1 MKVTS
6 ILRVCSI
13 FLFTSIIISSCKKNT
28 DNTPVTGSPD
38 QNDRARKSSITV
50 NSTNPFNYIGQ
61 LHNDALDVV
70 GSNPNFSRLRDGD
83 VHEIIEAFINNQLN
97 IELDEPYDS
106 VISSAVEYANYGL
119 AVTLNLPSDL
129 AAVGTISSDVKSNL
143 LALYDA
149 VSISTPAEEIVTI
162 NDLRSPADAISAV
175 QDLEASI
182 IHRYGNPTSTSIT
195 RTIDLRTN
203 DGKATYLLIACAIA
217 KYSYYYWYEVM
228 NDTRSPW
235 YVVFDDGSSNKGT
248 SFLTKALQW
257 CERTGADIGG
267 FLGAGSAGASA
278 GSTDGKKEVKGT
290 YTVKISEGVKAG
302 KEASAKV
309 REKQGN

>member
-1 MKVTS
+1 MKVNR
-6 ILRVCSI
+6 ILLACAI
-13 FLFTSIIISSCKKNT
+13 FLMTATVISSCKKNAE
-28 DNTPVTGSPD
+28 NQSSANPP
-38 QNDRARKSSITV
+38 DRANKSSLVV
-50 NSTNPFNYIGQ
+50 NNTNPFNYLGQ

-70 GSNPNFSRLRDGD
+70 GSDPNFSRLRDPD
-83 VHEIIEAFINNQLN
+83 VHAIIQDYINATLSLRLN
-97 IELDEPYDS
+97 EPYDS

-119 AVTLNLPSDL
+119 DVTLNLPADL
-129 AAVGTISSDVKSNL
+129 EAVGTISSDVKSNL

-149 VSISTPAEEIVTI
+149 VGISKPMNQINTL
-162 NDLRSPADAISAV
+162 NDLKTPADAVTAV
-175 QDLEASI
+175 QALEADI
-182 IHRYGNPTSTSIT
+182 ITRYGNPTSTTID

-217 KYSYYYWYEVM
+217 KYSYHYWHEVL
-228 NDTRSPW
+228 NNSSSSW
-235 YVVFDDGSSNKGT
+235 YVVFADSTSNKGT
-248 SFLTKALQW
+248 SFLTKAWQW

-309 REKQGN
+309 RAEQEK